1 MKKFTLASLRTTSG
15 SQRQRLAILSLSI
28 VLVLAGCSVGPDY
41 KRPATP
47 VPTAYT
53 ETPALPMAD
62 ATIPAQTYVQQDIP
76 AAWWQAFHSD
86 ALNAL
91 IQQSLAH
98 NPSVAIA
105 QANLKQALENVKAQ
119 QAAFFPSVSV
129 DYNPT
134 RQRIASPLASPL
146 ASNAYVYNLHTAQLN
161 ASYTLDVWGANRRQ
175 VEALQAE
182 ADANRYT
189 IEVTYLTLI
198 SNVVNAAIQEAVLR
212 EQIRLTEDSIARQ
225 RELTDITRKARALGQ
240 MSDNDMATQEAAQ
253 AAAEAA
259 LPPLQKQLAIQRD
272 LIKSLAGVYP
282 GEHLAAQFTLEQLTL
297 PSELPQALPSSL
309 LERRPDIRVAEA
321 MLHSA
326 SANVGIAV
334 ANRLP
339 EFSLSANLG
348 SSAEK
353 FADLFKSLT
362 KFWTVGANATEPLF
376 DGGALKH
383 RERAAR
389 AAFEGAA
396 AQYQSTV
403 IAAFQNVGDV
413 LQSVQADQA
422 GYVTAVHAANA
433 SNKSLTLAR
442 KQYQLGDISRS
453 ALLPIEQADLQS
465 KLSMAQAQGN
475 RLQDSAALF
484 QALGGGWWPTLS
496 STSTDKAP

>member
-1 MKKFTLASLRTTSG
+1 MKKFTLVSTGSPSRIRTM
-15 SQRQRLAILSLSI
+15 LSLSI
-28 VLVLAGCSVGPDY
+28 GVLLAGCSVGPNY
-41 KRPATP
+41 QRPATP
-47 VPTAYT
+47 VPAAYT
-53 ETPALPMAD
+53 ETPALPIAE
-62 ATIPAQTYVQQDIP
+62 AASPAQTYVQQDIP

-91 IQQSLAH
+91 IQQALTH

-105 QANLKQALENVKAQ
+105 QANLKQAIENVKAQ
-119 QAAFFPSVSV
+119 QAAFLPSVSV
-129 DYNPT
+129 SYNPT

-161 ASYTLDVWGANRRQ
+161 AAYTLDVWGANRRQ
-175 VEALQAE
+175 VEALKAE
-182 ADANRYT
+182 ADADRYT

-212 EQIRLTEDSIARQ
+212 EQIRLTQDAIARQ
-225 RELTDITRKARALGQ
+225 RELTEITRRARALGQ

-253 AAAEAA
+253 ATAEAT

-282 GEHLAAQFTLEQLTL
+282 GDHLDAEFTLDHLTL
-297 PSELPQALPSSL
+297 PPELPQTLPSTL

-321 MLHSA
+321 MLQSA
-326 SANVGIAV
+326 SANVGVAV

-339 EFSLSANLG
+339 EISLSANLG
-348 SSAEK
+348 TSAEK

-362 KFWTVGANATEPLF
+362 KFWTVGANISEPLF

-389 AAFEGAA
+389 AAYEGAA

-403 IAAFQNVGDV
+403 IGAFQNVGDV
-413 LQSVQADQA
+413 LQSIQADQS
-422 GYVTAVHAANA
+422 GYITAAHAATANA
-433 SNKSLTLAR
+433 KSLELAR
-442 KQYQLGDISRS
+442 KQYQLGDISR
-453 ALLPIEQADLQS
+453 ATLLPIEQTNLQAQ
-465 KLSMAQAQGN
+465 LALAQAQGN

-484 QALGGGWWPTLS
+484 QALGGGWWSAQTKS
-496 STSTDKAP
+496 AP